1 MLYDNSNPL
10 QKANFLARANLL
22 AERGEVVELRSKKQR
37 SLNQNAYLH
46 VILGYFAVQYG
57 ESADYIKEEY
67 FKKLV
72 NPEIFI
78 VARKFDSFTNRERI
92 VCKST
97 SDLTVEEMSVCID
110 RFRNWSAKEAGIY
123 LPTAEEGI
131 LLRQCE
137 VEIAQAQRYL

>member
-22 AERGEVVELRSKKQR
+22 AERGEVVELRSKRQR

-46 VILGYFAVQYG
+46 VIIGYFAVMYG
-57 ESADYIKEEY
+57 EASDYIKEEY

-72 NPEIFI
+72 NPDTFI
-78 VARKFDSFTNRERI
+78 VARKLDKFTNRERI
-92 VCKST
+92 VCRST

-110 RFRNWSAKEAGIY
+110 SFRNWSSKEAGIY

>member
-22 AERGEVVELRSKKQR
+22 AERGEVVELRSKRQR

-46 VILGYFAVQYG
+46 VIIGYFAVMYG
-57 ESADYIKEEY
+57 EASDYIKEEY

-72 NPEIFI
+72 NPDTFI
-78 VARKFDSFTNRERI
+78 VARKLDKFTNRERI
-92 VCKST
+92 VCRST

-110 RFRNWSAKEAGIY
+110 RFRNWSSKEAGIY
-123 LPTAEEGI
+123 LPTAEEGA
-131 LLRQCE
+131 LLRMCE
-137 VEIAQAQRYL
+137 VEISRTERFV